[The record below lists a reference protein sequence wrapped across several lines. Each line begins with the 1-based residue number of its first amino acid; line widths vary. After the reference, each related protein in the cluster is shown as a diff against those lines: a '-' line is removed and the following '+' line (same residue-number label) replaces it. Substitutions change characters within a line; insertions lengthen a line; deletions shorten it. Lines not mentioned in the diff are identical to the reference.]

1 MEGRMSEIGAPTRLT
16 VEHLETPLGISVR
29 RPRLSWWLPE
39 GVGRQVAYRVQAGD
53 WDSGRVES
61 PDSVLVPYGGPEP
74 GSGRRVEWRGQGLA
88 EVGRSRRA
96 PPSGGGG
103 GVHGPHAR
111 VGAV

>member
-74 GSGRRVEWRGQGLA
+74 GSGRRVEWRGQ
-88 EVGRSRRA
+88 ECVHVGGRRSSR
-96 PPSGGGG
+96 PPWRG
-103 GVHGPHAR
+103 AR
-111 VGAV
+111 KLEPR